1 MKPAS
6 TNFRKS
12 SVLETEETKAEL
24 LRRDLKFYLE
34 NTDPQKVV
42 DELAA
47 ILDKNT
53 DMNILK
59 LFKNALPEFQN
70 NFNKSRNKVNHCVR
84 CHKEFKGFL
93 KVYEIFGI
101 NP

>member
-6 TNFRKS
+6 ANFRKLG
-12 SVLETEETKAEL
+12 VPETEETKADL

-34 NTDPQKVV
+34 NTDPKKVV

-70 NFNKSRNKVNHCVR
+70 YKNRNKVSHCVR
-84 CHKEFKGFL
+84 CHKEFKGF
-93 KVYEIFGI
+93 II
-101 NP
+101 ITDSC

>member
-6 TNFRKS
+6 ANFRKL
-12 SVLETEETKAEL
+12 SVPDTEETKAEL

-34 NTDPQKVV
+34 NTDPKKVV

-53 DMNILK
+53 DLNILK
-59 LFKNALPEFQN
+59 LFKNVLPEFQN
-70 NFNKSRNKVNHCVR
+70 YKNRNKVNHCVR
-84 CHKEFKGFL
+84 CHKEFKGFTIIT
-93 KVYEIFGI
+93 E
-101 NP
+101 PC

>member
-6 TNFRKS
+6 A
-12 SVLETEETKAEL
+12 TKAEL
-24 LRRDLKFYLE
+24 LRRDLKIYLE
-34 NTDPQKVV
+34 NTDPKKVV
-42 DELAA
+42 DELTA

-59 LFKNALPEFQN
+59 LFKNALPEFQK
-70 NFNKSRNKVNHCVR
+70 NFYKNRNKVSHCVR

-93 KVYEIFGI
+93 KVFEIFGI